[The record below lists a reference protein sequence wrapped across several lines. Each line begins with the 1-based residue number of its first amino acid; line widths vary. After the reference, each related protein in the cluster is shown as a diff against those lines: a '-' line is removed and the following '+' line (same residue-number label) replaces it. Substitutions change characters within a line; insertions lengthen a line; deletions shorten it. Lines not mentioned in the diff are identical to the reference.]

1 MVRLRSRRLTG
12 GMAEQRQHQQQHILV
27 LGGTGT
33 TGRRVAA
40 RLLAL
45 GHTVRIGSRTGEP
58 VRFDWTDQATW
69 DPALDG
75 IDAVYVVPHEGAR
88 LTRPFLA
95 LAEKAGV
102 RRAVLLS
109 GRGVDVAGY
118 MADDNPSAITHIDGD
133 AAIRETGLEWTVVR
147 PSWFAQN
154 FSEGFFTDSVRG
166 GELALA
172 AADGL
177 VPFVDAED
185 IADVVVAALTED
197 GHHGRTY
204 ELSGPRLLTFAEAA
218 GAISA
223 ASGRP
228 LRYVPLAPEEFT
240 AGLVAAG
247 MPEQDAGWFADML
260 SPVRRG
266 IEAHLSE
273 GVREALGREPRDF
286 TVFAA
291 EAAESGAWK

>member
-1 MVRLRSRRLTG
+1 MT
-12 GMAEQRQHQQQHILV
+12 EQSQQQRPHDPGRRHILV

-40 RLLAL
+40 RLRAL
-45 GHTVRIGSRTGEP
+45 GHTVRIGSRDGEP
-58 VRFDWTDQATW
+58 VRFDWTDRATW
-69 DPALDG
+69 GPALEGTDT
-75 IDAVYVVPHEGAR
+75 VYIVPYEGDR

-95 LAEKAGV
+95 LAEESGV

-109 GRGVDVAGY
+109 GRGVDVPGY
-118 MADDNPSAITHIDGD
+118 MDDGNPSGITHIDGD

-154 FSEGFFTDSVRG
+154 FSEGVFADAVRG
-166 GELALA
+166 GELPLA
-172 AADGL
+172 AGEGA

-185 IADVVVAALTED
+185 IADVVVAALTGD

-204 ELSGPRLLTFAEAA
+204 ELSGPRALTFAEAA
-218 GAISA
+218 EAIAA

-228 LRYVPLAPEEFT
+228 LRYLPLAPAEFT
-240 AGLVAAG
+240 AGLVAEG
-247 MPEQDAGWFADML
+247 WPEEDAHWFADTL
-260 SPVRRG
+260 SPIRRG
-266 IEAHLSE
+266 IEGHLST

-286 TVFAA
+286 TAFAAAAA
-291 EAAESGAWK
+291 EAGDWG